1 MVVASA
7 GSRPIARTWSSR
19 ASTATRLDAATASGM
34 ARSQAKRDERNW
46 GSLVSK
52 ASIRS
57 SCAGVRLSTKVA
69 AALLRARAL
78 PARPSRSIIRGLEGM
93 ILASRSPAMIADAI
107 GSPRSSP
114 HAAASASDRAN
125 GRSARVKMRN
135 PSRRAKARACSR
147 RVWSHRA

>member
-1 MVVASA
+1 
-7 GSRPIARTWSSR
+7 
-19 ASTATRLDAATASGM
+19 M
-34 ARSQAKRDERNW
+34 ARNQAKRDERSS
-46 GSLVSK
+46 GALVSK

-57 SCAGVRLSTKVA
+57 SCAGVRASTSLV

-93 ILASRSPAMIADAI
+93 IRASCSPAMIADAI

-114 HAAASASDRAN
+114 DAAASASDRAN
-125 GRSARVKMRN
+125 GRSARVKARN

-147 RVWSHRA
+147 RVWSRRV